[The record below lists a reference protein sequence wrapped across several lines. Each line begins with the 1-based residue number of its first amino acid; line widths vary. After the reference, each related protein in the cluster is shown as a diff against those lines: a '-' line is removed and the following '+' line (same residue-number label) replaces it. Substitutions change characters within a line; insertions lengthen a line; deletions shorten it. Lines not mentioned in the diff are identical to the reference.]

1 MSDKKVDRP
10 SRNSAS
16 EHVQPPLA
24 KPAASSA
31 EDGTFEAPRRA
42 DDKGKA
48 SLLERF
54 RERDAHFRGE
64 YETPGDVAPEASP
77 TGADAA
83 EAEVVAEAAA
93 AAVDKPSAAD
103 ADEEDG
109 AT

>member
-16 EHVQPPLA
+16 EHVQPPMA
-24 KPAASSA
+24 KHAASSN
-31 EDGTFEAPRRA
+31 EDGTFDAPRRA

-64 YETPGDVAPEASP
+64 YETPDEAAPQAGPVEAGAEPHTEPDSDAAADGGPEA
-77 TGADAA
+77 D
-83 EAEVVAEAAA
+83 
-93 AAVDKPSAAD
+93 VDV
-103 ADEEDG
+103 EGG